1 MRELSVISKWKLIA
15 EEKMM
20 ELMNT
25 SPELLDQGELDY
37 VAGQKTAYN
46 KVEKLLKRKSNL
58 SDSLSDDAYELWWKA
73 DLG

>member
-1 MRELSVISKWKLIA
+1 
-15 EEKMM
+15 
-20 ELMNT
+20 MNA